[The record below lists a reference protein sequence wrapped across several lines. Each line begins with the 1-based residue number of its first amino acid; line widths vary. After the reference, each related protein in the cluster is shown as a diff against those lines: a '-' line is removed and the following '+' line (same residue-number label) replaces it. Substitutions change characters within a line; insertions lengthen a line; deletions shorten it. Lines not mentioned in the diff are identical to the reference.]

1 MVLILI
7 QQEGFWERV
16 FPTAVGAIIGGLITI
31 AALVLKELFD
41 RRRAVQ
47 SWYEDTYISE
57 GIDRLIVYLS
67 GLESVLSNLSQGYP
81 DDPALNEPYPRQAV
95 ERFRT
100 LFPNSTVPGW
110 ISVFRDNCEKQKR
123 ELTMQKNQHTDTK
136 IQRDSEP
143 PGIQRAHGIV
153 IILMKGLRSLE
164 CELLQSKVAR
174 KAQVHTIRE
183 REKIGVLIEDIEQSI
198 QAARAQHIG

>member
-1 MVLILI
+1 M
-7 QQEGFWERV
+7 
-16 FPTAVGAIIGGLITI
+16 
-31 AALVLKELFD
+31 
-41 RRRAVQ
+41 
-47 SWYEDTYISE
+47 
-57 GIDRLIVYLS
+57 
-67 GLESVLSNLSQGYP
+67 
-81 DDPALNEPYPRQAV
+81 

-100 LFPNSTVPGW
+100 LFPNSTVPVW

-153 IILMKGLRSLE
+153 IVLMKGLRSLE

-198 QAARAQHIG
+198 QAARAQLIG